1 MDRVSVVFSMVMDPQ
16 HVPALDGSLDGSRWQ
31 QLYRQTLDHWM
42 VEMQCPE
49 YRLSSTVALVMI
61 VLLEIPMANIY
72 L

>member
-1 MDRVSVVFSMVMDPQ
+1 MVTNSIIAKNGSSLGVFSMVMDPQ

-42 VEMQCPE
+42 VEMQCK
-49 YRLSSTVALVMI
+49 STL
-61 VLLEIPMANIY
+61 Y